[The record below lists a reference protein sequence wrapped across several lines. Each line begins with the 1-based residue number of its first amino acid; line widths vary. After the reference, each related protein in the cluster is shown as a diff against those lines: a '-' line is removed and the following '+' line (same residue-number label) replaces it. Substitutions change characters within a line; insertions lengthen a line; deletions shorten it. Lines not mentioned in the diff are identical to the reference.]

1 VLLCANLE
9 GGENYGP
16 ERLGGF
22 RGGSDRAIVAMAEAA
37 HLDWKAKIPEAV
49 SGSQGFVI
57 ATLATQLGIS
67 VVDAFDTRRKLQ
79 PAQPQT
85 PQVQVPPIPQGKT
98 N

>member
-1 VLLCANLE
+1 MD
-9 GGENYGP
+9 
-16 ERLGGF
+16 R
-22 RGGSDRAIVAMAEAA
+22 SDWEAFAADRIGQLSAMAEAA
-37 HLDWKAKIPEAV
+37 HFDWKAKIPEAF

-79 PAQPQT
+79 SPQPQT